1 MKLID
6 KYISRTMLHTL
17 VYVYLAFIIL
27 FIVHDL
33 FSTLPDFVDAE
44 VPGLRILKYYLIK
57 IPSVIVYITPITMLL
72 TVLYSLY
79 NMTHSNELTAM
90 RASGISLYRLILP
103 IIAMGFLGSIGVLT
117 INETMA
123 PKAAYW
129 SHIFDKTMDHTK
141 DKKARAKEKGLSPD
155 EIEDDEID
163 LFKGYGVPYRN
174 QRAQRNWYIEEFDTR
189 NFEMTG
195 VTVTQER
202 PNGFNEYKIVA
213 NRALWLDGTWWFTDL
228 SVQKFSDKGHQLGF
242 PELVRRREMNDFDE
256 KPLDFLKTMKD
267 PAFLSAMQLHT
278 FLEDN
283 QTLSEKREAQLR
295 TDFHF
300 KLGFPWACLI
310 VTILGVPFGHTTARK
325 GILLGIVICLALF
338 FSYFFFINIMLAM
351 GKFQRIPSWL
361 AVWTPNIVYLFIGLI
376 LLKRMR

>member
-1 MKLID
+1 
-6 KYISRTMLHTL
+6 
-17 VYVYLAFIIL
+17 
-27 FIVHDL
+27 
-33 FSTLPDFVDAE
+33 
-44 VPGLRILKYYLIK
+44 
-57 IPSVIVYITPITMLL
+57 
-72 TVLYSLY
+72 
-79 NMTHSNELTAM
+79 
-90 RASGISLYRLILP
+90 
-103 IIAMGFLGSIGVLT
+103 
-117 INETMA
+117 
-123 PKAAYW
+123 
-129 SHIFDKTMDHTK
+129 
-141 DKKARAKEKGLSPD
+141 
-155 EIEDDEID
+155 
-163 LFKGYGVPYRN
+163 
-174 QRAQRNWYIEEFDTR
+174 
-189 NFEMTG
+189 
-195 VTVTQER
+195 
-202 PNGFNEYKIVA
+202 
-213 NRALWLDGTWWFTDL
+213 
-228 SVQKFSDKGHQLGF
+228 
-242 PELVRRREMNDFDE
+242 MNDFDE
-256 KPLDFLKTMKD
+256 KPLDFLKTMKA